1 MTYDQQILKVLT
13 EAGEGGVSV
22 QAIAKHVYNM
32 NCTFFFQPD
41 YEEIRTYV
49 QQYLLRNSKSAQSI
63 IESTGRRGY
72 YRLNTEGSADARQ
85 MMLQFREERVE
96 EKKRRS
102 PNRTSPS
109 VFSINLLHHPSNIL
123 HLTHL
128 PCRDTSHDTVVGYVF
143 RDDSTSGYHHMLTD
157 RHTR

>member
-41 YEEIRTYV
+41 FEEIRTYV

-96 EKKRRS
+96 EKEEEKPRLDLS
-102 PNRTSPS
+102 LSL
-109 VFSINLLHHPSNIL
+109 F
-123 HLTHL
+123 
-128 PCRDTSHDTVVGYVF
+128 D
-143 RDDSTSGYHHMLTD
+143 
-157 RHTR
+157 